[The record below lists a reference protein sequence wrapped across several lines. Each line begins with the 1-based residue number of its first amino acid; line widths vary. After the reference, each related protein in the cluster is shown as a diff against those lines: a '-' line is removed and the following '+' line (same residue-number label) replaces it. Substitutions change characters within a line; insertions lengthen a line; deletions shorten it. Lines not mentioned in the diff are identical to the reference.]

1 MISRNETEKIDTPII
16 EPAFLLQA
24 YGQGLFPM
32 GMDDGEIGWFS
43 PDPRGIFPLDAFHVP
58 HGLKRFLK
66 KSPFEIRFNTRFR
79 DVMIG
84 CADREPTWI
93 DDTVLESY
101 CRLHDLGFA
110 HSVETWE
117 GEKLVGGLYGV
128 SLGAAFFGESMFSRV
143 SNASSAALVALVD
156 HLNLCGFM
164 LLDTQWTTPH
174 LKRFG
179 ALELPRAAYLRQLER
194 AVEMNV
200 SFRNS

>member
-1 MISRNETEKIDTPII
+1 
-16 EPAFLLQA
+16 
-24 YGQGLFPM
+24 
-32 GMDDGEIGWFS
+32 
-43 PDPRGIFPLDAFHVP
+43 
-58 HGLKRFLK
+58 
-66 KSPFEIRFNTRFR
+66 
-79 DVMIG
+79 
-84 CADREPTWI
+84 
-93 DDTVLESY
+93 LESY